1 MSSFNGILYV
11 VDVSNEMRLL
21 FTTVVR
27 TEREERG
34 TAHSHRLP
42 LITTE
47 TKEKYDM
54 SIQPFKINIPQATLD
69 DLRERL
75 AHTRWPD
82 EVEEAG
88 WDYGTSLGYMKELAN
103 YWQHTY
109 DWRKHEAAL
118 NTFTHFKA
126 EVDGVG
132 IHFIHERGKGPNPT
146 PLLLIHGFPD
156 SFYRYHK
163 VINRLTDPVKYGGDP
178 SNSFDVIVPSIPGTG
193 FSDRVTFSDDTN
205 ADLFAKLMTEVLGY
219 GKFVSAG
226 GDHGAII
233 TQALA
238 RKHPEILI
246 GIHLTDVG
254 YPDQNTDFSQLTPA
268 EMEMA
273 QWVQRWFME
282 EGIGVNMIM
291 ATKPLTLA
299 YGLSDSPVGLA
310 SWLIG
315 YGSSGQHG
323 KEELETRF
331 SRDELLTNVM
341 IYWVTATIN
350 SAVRAY
356 YANAHVASGGNLGK
370 STTVPAA
377 VAHCPYDPPLP
388 REWAARQVNLKHFT
402 EFPRGGH
409 FMAWEEPELYARDV
423 QDFVSELR
431 G

>member
-1 MSSFNGILYV
+1 MN
-11 VDVSNEMRLL
+11 
-21 FTTVVR
+21 
-27 TEREERG
+27 
-34 TAHSHRLP
+34 
-42 LITTE
+42 
-47 TKEKYDM
+47 
-54 SIQPFKINIPQATLD
+54 IQPFTIAVPQATLD
-69 DLRERL
+69 DLHARL
-75 AHTRWPD
+75 ARTRFPD
-82 EVEEAG
+82 EAESSG
-88 WDYGTSLGYMKELAN
+88 WTHGISLAYMKEVAD
-103 YWQHTY
+103 YWLHSY
-109 DWRKHEAAL
+109 DWRTHEAAL
-118 NTFTHFKA
+118 NRFAQFKA
-126 EVDGVG
+126 DVDGIG

-163 VINRLTDPVKYGGDP
+163 VIDRLTDPAKYGGDP
-178 SNSFDVIVPSIPGTG
+178 NTSFDVIVPSIPGTG

-219 GKFVSAG
+219 RKFVSAG

-238 RKHPEILI
+238 RKHPEILL

-254 YPDQNTDFSQLTPA
+254 YPDQNTDFSTLTPA

-282 EGIGVNMIM
+282 EGMGVNMIM

-299 YGLSDSPVGLA
+299 YGLNDSPAGLA
-310 SWLIG
+310 AWLIG

-331 SRDELLTNVM
+331 SLDELLTNVM
-341 IYWVTATIN
+341 IYWVTQTIY
-350 SAVRAY
+350 SAARAY
-356 YANAHVASGGNLGK
+356 YENMHVASGGGISK
-370 STTVPAA
+370 SETVPAA
-377 VAHCPYDPPLP
+377 VAHCPYDPLLP
-388 REWAARQVNLKHFT
+388 REWAARQVNLVHFT

-431 G
+431 Q

>member
-1 MSSFNGILYV
+1 
-11 VDVSNEMRLL
+11 
-21 FTTVVR
+21 
-27 TEREERG
+27 
-34 TAHSHRLP
+34 
-42 LITTE
+42 
-47 TKEKYDM
+47 M
-54 SIQPFKINIPQATLD
+54 SIQPFTIAVPQATLD
-69 DLRERL
+69 DLHERL
-75 AHTRWPD
+75 ARTRWPD
-82 EVEEAG
+82 EVERAG
-88 WDYGTSLGYMKELAN
+88 WAYGISLAYMKEVAD
-103 YWQHTY
+103 YWLHRY
-109 DWRKHEAAL
+109 DWRQHEVAL
-118 NTFTHFKA
+118 NSFAQFKA
-126 EVDGVG
+126 DVDGIG

-163 VINRLTDPVKYGGDP
+163 VIDRLTDPAKYGGDP
-178 SNSFDVIVPSIPGTG
+178 DTSFDVIVPSIPGTG

-219 GKFVSAG
+219 EKFVSAG

-238 RKHPEILI
+238 RKHPELLI

-282 EGIGVNMIM
+282 EGMGVNMIM

-299 YGLSDSPVGLA
+299 YGLNDSPAGLA
-310 SWLIG
+310 AWLIG

-341 IYWVTATIN
+341 IYWVTQTIY
-350 SAVRAY
+350 SAARAY
-356 YANAHVASGGNLGK
+356 YENMHVASGGGISK
-370 STTVPAA
+370 SETVLAA

-388 REWAARQVNLKHFT
+388 REWAARQVNLVRFT

-409 FMAWEEPELYARDV
+409 FMAWEEPELYAKDV
-423 QDFVSELR
+423 QEFVNELR
-431 G
+431 Q

>member
-1 MSSFNGILYV
+1 MGIQ
-11 VDVSNEMRLL
+11 S
-21 FTTVVR
+21 
-27 TEREERG
+27 
-34 TAHSHRLP
+34 
-42 LITTE
+42 
-47 TKEKYDM
+47 
-54 SIQPFKINIPQATLD
+54 FKINIPQATLD
-69 DLRERL
+69 ELRDRL
-75 AHTRWPD
+75 AHTLWPD
-82 EVEEAG
+82 EAENSG
-88 WDYGTSLGYMKELAN
+88 WTHGISLAYMKDVTD
-103 YWQHTY
+103 YWLHSY

-118 NTFTHFKA
+118 NMFAHFKA
-126 EVDGVG
+126 DVDEVG

-163 VINRLTDPVKYGGDP
+163 VIDRLTDPAKYGDDP
-178 SNSFDVIVPSIPGTG
+178 NTSFDVIVPSIPGTG

-205 ADLFAKLMTEVLGY
+205 ADFFAKLMKEILGY
-219 GKFVSAG
+219 EKFVSAG

-310 SWLIG
+310 SWLIS

-341 IYWVTATIN
+341 IYWVTQTIN
-350 SAVRAY
+350 SAAHAY
-356 YANAHVASGGNLGK
+356 YENLHVASGGNLGK
-370 STTVPAA
+370 SETVPAA

-388 REWAARQVNLKHFT
+388 REWAARQVNLVHFT

-423 QDFVSELR
+423 QDFVRQLR
-431 G
+431 S